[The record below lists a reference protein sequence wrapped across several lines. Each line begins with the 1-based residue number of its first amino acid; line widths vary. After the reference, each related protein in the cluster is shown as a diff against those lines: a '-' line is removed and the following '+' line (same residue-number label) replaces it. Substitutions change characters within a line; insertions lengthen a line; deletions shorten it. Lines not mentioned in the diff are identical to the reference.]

1 MPKRVTSFYNRDMES
16 YAKIGNLI
24 FESPSNSIWTEA
36 KSIAEEMS
44 DIVSHTL
51 LWNKDQP
58 TLLHSTEP
66 DLLVLLEIVR
76 YVKKI

>member
-1 MPKRVTSFYNRDMES
+1 MGS
-16 YAKIGNLI
+16 YVKIGNLI

-44 DIVSHTL
+44 DIVLHITL
-51 LWNKDQP
+51 EQRAAYITAFNRARSLTAVK
-58 TLLHSTEP
+58 
-66 DLLVLLEIVR
+66 IVR